1 MYGGIPMLL
10 ILPAA
15 FAALLI
21 SIKQKIKEGPKALAT
36 AILVFELVLLAITNL
51 LLPLGRLK
59 PLCTPLP
66 CLALSLTCGLVWE
79 FITPLYLPGSV
90 SDLWDIAAYMI
101 GGLIWCIIVNI
112 VKRKC

>member
-1 MYGGIPMLL
+1 M
-10 ILPAA
+10 AC
-15 FAALLI
+15 ALLYGANRLI
-21 SIKQKIKEGPKALAT
+21 PPGNTFLDGYFNDILAGCL
-36 AILVFELVLLAITNL
+36 ILAITNL